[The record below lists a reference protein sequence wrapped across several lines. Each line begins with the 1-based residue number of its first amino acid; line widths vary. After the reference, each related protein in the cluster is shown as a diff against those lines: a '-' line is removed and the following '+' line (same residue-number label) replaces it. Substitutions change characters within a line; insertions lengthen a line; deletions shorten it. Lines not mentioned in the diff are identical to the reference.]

1 MEIEL
6 RDMRASDAREIAE
19 IEKHTFSLPWSESSL
34 AALSCAPNAIARV
47 AESGG
52 RVVGYYSLYRSFD
65 EGDVN
70 NIAVTEDMRG
80 QGIGNALMRDML
92 EQCGQAGIDRL
103 FLEVRASNKT
113 ARALYEKFSF
123 KQYSLRK
130 KYYDGEEDAVMYV
143 R

>member
-19 IEKHTFSLPWSESSL
+19 IEKSTFSLPWSERSL

-52 RVVGYYSLYRSFD
+52 RVVGYYSLYRSLD

-92 EQCGQAGIDRL
+92 EQCGQAGIDRI
-103 FLEVRASNKT
+103 FLEVRASNKA

>member
-19 IEKHTFSLPWSESSL
+19 IEKSTFSLPWSERSL

-70 NIAVTEDMRG
+70 NIAVTEDMRR

-92 EQCGQAGIDRL
+92 EQCGQAGIDRI
-103 FLEVRASNKT
+103 FLEVRASNKA